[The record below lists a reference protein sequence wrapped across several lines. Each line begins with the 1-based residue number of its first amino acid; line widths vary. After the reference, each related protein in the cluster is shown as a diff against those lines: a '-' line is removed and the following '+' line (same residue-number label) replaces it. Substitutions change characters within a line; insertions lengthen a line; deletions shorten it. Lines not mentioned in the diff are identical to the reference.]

1 MLTQT
6 IREKA
11 RINVKFGHMPERHL
25 ILRYSEF
32 AELHKI
38 LPPCEL
44 KDIISEIL
52 STYNNVQR
60 LIHEIETS
68 CIRN

>member
-1 MLTQT
+1 MLTQI
-6 IREKA
+6 IRDNA

-25 ILRYSEF
+25 ILRYCEF
-32 AELHKI
+32 VELHKV

-60 LIHEIETS
+60 IIHEVETS

>member
-1 MLTQT
+1 MLTQI
-6 IREKA
+6 IRDKA

-60 LIHEIETS
+60 IIHEVETS

>member
-44 KDIISEIL
+44 KDIISDIL

-60 LIHEIETS
+60 IIHEIEAT

>member
-11 RINVKFGHMPERHL
+11 RINVKFGHMPERHI

-52 STYNNVQR
+52 STFNNVQR
-60 LIHEIETS
+60 IIHEVETS